1 MLAPKIAIFKQLIA
15 KCLQFNTQAT
25 KLYYD
30 LSKTPIYM
38 YQSTGSRFTNML
50 WRSQWIGFSGCF

>member
-1 MLAPKIAIFKQLIA
+1 MLVSKIAIFKQLIA

-30 LSKTPIYM
+30 LSKTPFYM
-38 YQSTGSRFTNML
+38 HQSTGSRCSYLL
-50 WRSQWIGFSGCF
+50 W